1 MDHGPAQSDFL
12 SAYRQMDPQPCV
24 TGQALVRLYGVSRPS
39 GWTSGQRMTMY
50 RSGAV
55 VTVGSVPALA
65 ATGFDTAVTVVVAV
79 ALVVLGLGLLR
90 VVAVRHR

>member
-1 MDHGPAQSDFL
+1 
-12 SAYRQMDPQPCV
+12 
-24 TGQALVRLYGVSRPS
+24 
-39 GWTSGQRMTMY
+39 MTMY

>member
-1 MDHGPAQSDFL
+1 
-12 SAYRQMDPQPCV
+12 
-24 TGQALVRLYGVSRPS
+24 
-39 GWTSGQRMTMY
+39 MY